1 MARKRRPVLLML
13 QIIGSFFKTTAGRLR
28 GNGHG
33 ALIRGSALLAAAEMG
48 NRVTRI
54 LTAVVLARSLSTVD
68 FGVMALILTT
78 YELVRMLIHNGL
90 GARIVQA
97 GADELED
104 VCAAVHR
111 INWIVG
117 AAMCGVQIA
126 VAWPMQ
132 YFFGAE
138 VAPML
143 FVLGVVHLIYPAG
156 LVRSC
161 LALRENRLGFMA
173 GMLFFQISLDNIAT
187 AALAV
192 MGYGVWA
199 AVLPKIAVAV
209 LWVIITLNCVKPI
222 RKVAYTAEKMR
233 NVIAYGRSVLGAE
246 TLNTFRANA
255 DKLIV
260 GKALGM
266 EAFGIYSFATNTGS
280 GIATGL
286 AGALGQAFLPYLS
299 KGRENSDLR
308 ARFMLTVSA
317 MSLVIM
323 PLVTLQVVLAPWYVP
338 IVFGEKWTPAIPAL
352 MLMCLGTLS
361 RPLVVATSQLLRAA
375 DAVDLEWRISKYNAI
390 LFVLAIIGGL
400 PFGVEGVAGAL
411 AAVSIIPSMI
421 FARAALSHATRD
433 RSKTPSSTLA
443 EAHA

>member
-1 MARKRRPVLLML
+1 MSWILEGLREKKARVSAMARRGGH
-13 QIIGSFFKTTAGRLR
+13 GSLLR
-28 GNGHG
+28 GT
-33 ALIRGSALLAAAEMG
+33 ALMALAEMG
-48 NRVTRI
+48 NRVSRI
-54 LTAVVLARSLSTVD
+54 LTAVVLARALSTVE

-97 GADELED
+97 REDELDE
-104 VCAAVHR
+104 VSGAVNR

-117 AAMCGVQIA
+117 AIMCCVQFA
-126 VAWPMQ
+126 VAWPLQ
-132 YFFGAE
+132 VFFDAN

-143 FVLGVVHLIYPAG
+143 LALGVVHLIYPIG

-173 GMLFFQISLDNIAT
+173 AMLFFQITFDNIAT

-199 AVLPKIAVAV
+199 AVLPKIVVAI
-209 LWVIITLNCVKPI
+209 LWVLVTLG
-222 RKVAYTAEKMR
+222 RVAPVPRVPVSGAKMR
-233 NVIAYGRSVLGAE
+233 EVVAYGRRVLGAE

-266 EAFGIYSFATNTGS
+266 EAFGVYSFATNAGS

-286 AGALGQAFLPYLS
+286 SGALGQAFLPYLS
-299 KGRENSDLR
+299 KGRANADTRE
-308 ARFMLTVSA
+308 RFMLTVRA

-338 IVFGEKWTPAIPAL
+338 LVFGEKWVPAVPAL

-361 RPLVVATSQLLRAA
+361 RPVVVATSQLLRAA
-375 DAVDLEWRISKYNAI
+375 DAVELEWKISKYNAI
-390 LFVLAIIGGL
+390 LFLVAIIGGL
-400 PFGVEGVAGAL
+400 PFGVVGVAGAL
-411 AAVSIIPSMI
+411 SVASIVPSMI
-421 FARAALSHATRD
+421 FAQVALAYATRE
-433 RSKTPSSTLA
+433 RSKTASA
-443 EAHA
+443 QFREAHA